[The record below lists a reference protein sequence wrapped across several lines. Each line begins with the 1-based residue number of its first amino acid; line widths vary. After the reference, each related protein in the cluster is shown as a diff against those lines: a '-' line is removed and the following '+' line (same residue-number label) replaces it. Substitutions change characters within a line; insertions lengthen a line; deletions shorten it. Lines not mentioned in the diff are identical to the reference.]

1 MNTYRITFFNTNA
14 VVAAATPRAALYKA
28 ALYKATKIRA
38 IAKQAWNNIK
48 GQETFGP
55 LSITVLPRKAAG
67 PKQLELEF

>member
-28 ALYKATKIRA
+28 TKLRA
-38 IAKQAWNNIK
+38 IANKAWNNIK

-55 LSITVLPRKAAG
+55 LQITVLPRKAAG
-67 PKQLELEF
+67 PVQLTLEF

>member
-14 VVAAATPRAALYKA
+14 VVAAATPRA